1 MKVSIIGTTGY
12 GGGELL
18 RLLIAHPVFKIYSIH
33 STSVDQPIS
42 DVYPHFTNV
51 FEEKL
56 GELNLEK
63 LRKEVDVVFFA
74 TPSGVS
80 SKLVKEFNG
89 SNTKIVDLSGDLRLK
104 DGTEYKNWYQHE
116 PAEKT
121 ILEDAVYGLSEWNK
135 ESIING
141 KVIANP
147 GCYPT
152 ATLLGLAPVVKEKL
166 VDPTAIIIDAK
177 SGVTG
182 AGRSPSRVSHYA
194 EINDNLNIYK
204 VNEHQH
210 IPEIEQQLTVWNEAV
225 TPVTF
230 STHLVPIGRGIM
242 TTMYGTLT
250 KSMTTKELIALYEE
264 QYQDAPFVRV
274 RKQGQFPGV
283 KEVRGSNFC
292 DIGLHVDERTGR
304 VTIVS
309 VIDNLMKG
317 AAGQA
322 IQNANLICGLD
333 EKMGLEIVPLY
344 P

>member
-18 RLLIAHPVFKIYSIH
+18 RLLINHPVFNVYSIH
-33 STSVDQPIS
+33 STSEGQPIS
-42 DVYPHFTNV
+42 DIYPHFSNV

-56 GELNLEK
+56 KKLDIKELSQ
-63 LRKEVDVVFFA
+63 EVDIVFFA

-80 SKLVKEFNG
+80 SKLVKYFTD
-89 SNTKIVDLSGDLRLK
+89 SKTKIVDLSGDLRLK
-104 DGTEYKNWYQHE
+104 NGQAYKNWYKHD
-116 PAEKT
+116 PADSV
-121 ILEDAVYGLSEWNK
+121 ILQEAIYGLSEWNK
-135 ESIING
+135 ENIVKG
-141 KVIANP
+141 KIIANP

-166 VDPTAIIIDAK
+166 INPATIIVDAK

-182 AGRSPSRVSHYA
+182 AGRSPSRISHYA

-210 IPEIEQQLTVWNEAV
+210 IPEIEQQLQQWNSQV
-225 TPVTF
+225 TPITF

-242 TTMYGTLT
+242 ATIYGQMMKSQTTE
-250 KSMTTKELIALYEE
+250 ELIALYEE
-264 QYQDAPFVRV
+264 MYRHHPFIRI
-274 RKQGQFPGV
+274 RKQGQFPAV

-322 IQNANLICGLD
+322 VQNANLIAGLD
-333 EKMGLEIVPLY
+333 EKLGLEIIPLY